1 MILAAS
7 FASAIPASAQTSQ
20 VVAPNGAARWSL
32 PPANLARR
40 AASLGGPSMV
50 ARVLTAQGS
59 PIRST
64 PSLDMASATS
74 ATFPAL
80 ATERRRDVATIGSG
94 PDVFGSVALAVGST
108 PMDGQWRR
116 AGADRS
122 GQAAHRWAAAFHSD
136 NDSEALLEEVNRW
149 VNARIRYTD
158 DAAAGHADRWSGAA
172 QALATG
178 RGDCEDYAL
187 TKLQLLT
194 AAGFDGRRLFLVVV
208 RDLTRR
214 ADHAVLIARLG
225 SRFLVLDNMT
235 DAVIDSNEIDDYR
248 PVMSFS
254 ASGRWL
260 HGYPV
265 APRQGEPIRIA
276 SAAYPTAP

>member
-1 MILAAS
+1 MAAS

-20 VVAPNGAARWSL
+20 AVVPNGATRWSL

-50 ARVLTAQGS
+50 ARVLSAQGS

-64 PSLDMASATS
+64 PAIEMASATS
-74 ATFPAL
+74 ATFPA
-80 ATERRRDVATIGSG
+80 AAERRQDVATAGNG

-116 AGADRS
+116 AGADQS
-122 GQAAHRWAAAFHSD
+122 GQTAHRWAATFHSG
-136 NDSEALLEEVNRW
+136 NDSEALLGEVNRW

-158 DAAAGHADRWSGAA
+158 DAAAGQADRWSGAA
-172 QALATG
+172 HALATG

-194 AAGFDGRRLFLVVV
+194 AAGFDSRRLFLVVV

-214 ADHAVLIARLG
+214 ADHAVLVARVG

-254 ASGRWL
+254 AAGRWL

-265 APRQGEPIRIA
+265 APPRQAEPIRIA
-276 SAAYPTAP
+276 SAAAPTAP